1 MKHYI
6 IGTTVCLCM
15 FYLAVGEIDRMS
27 RAVEIQSFMKS
38 RVKDTISY

>member
-6 IGTTVCLCM
+6 IGTTVGLCM

-27 RAVEIQSFMKS
+27 RAGEFVPNKS
-38 RVKDTISY
+38 RVKDIISY

>member
-6 IGTTVCLCM
+6 IGTTVGLCM

-27 RAVEIQSFMKS
+27 RAVEIQMLSKS
-38 RVKDTISY
+38 RVKDIISY